1 MYAGKLNLTEV
12 EKLVTNIGIR
22 KEFLQ
27 NYTIKVKKNLNT
39 KLKKTT
45 NKEGKSIIN
54 KIKQV
59 VEILKLSMH
68 TKT

>member
-39 KLKKTT
+39 KLKKTD
-45 NKEGKSIIN
+45 KEGKSIIN